1 MVRLVIL
8 RILESY
14 FRHRWLYLLPI
25 ILMWGVAA
33 VSISIAPLYLA
44 RGVMY
49 VEQESV
55 LSSLISVRDTN
66 ISWETPA
73 DQTSSE
79 IGELLQTDAFI
90 RAVIHET
97 NLEEHMNEG
106 TIVVD
111 QMMSDVRE
119 AVWADAPGNNQV
131 RVAATHN
138 DPEIAYQLVNA
149 TIENYTLWKINAS
162 RAEIVSAHAFFNDL
176 LDKYDAELETAR
188 RELKNYLTTH
198 PAPARGNR
206 PDIEV
211 LELSR
216 LRSDLDSA
224 DLRYADTLTLRDNA
238 ALALSQAESSVRQT
252 YFFIDAPRIPEEPA
266 TTLKDTAVTIII
278 FTIVGIILSAV
289 GILGG
294 MLLDRSF
301 RFPIDVQY
309 GVHLPVIAAVPEAK

>member
-8 RILESY
+8 RISESY

-25 ILMWGVAA
+25 VLMWGIAA

-73 DQTSSE
+73 DQTSLE

-90 RAVIHET
+90 RAVIHGT
-97 NLEEHMNEG
+97 NLEEHMDEG
-106 TIVVD
+106 STIVD
-111 QMMSDVRE
+111 QIMDEVRE
-119 AVWADAPGNNQV
+119 NVWADAPGNNQV

-138 DPEIAYQLVNA
+138 DPEIAYQLVDA
-149 TIENYTLWKINAS
+149 TIENYTLWKINAN
-162 RAEIVSAHAFFNDL
+162 RAEIVSAHEFFSDL
-176 LDKYDAELETAR
+176 LDQYDSELEIAR
-188 RELKNYLTTH
+188 RDLKNYLATH
-198 PAPARGNR
+198 PEPARGNR

-211 LELSR
+211 LDLSR
-216 LRSDLDSA
+216 LQSDLESA
-224 DLRYADTLTLRDNA
+224 DSRYADTLTLKDNA
-238 ALALSQAESSVRQT
+238 ELALSQAESSVRQT
-252 YFFIDAPRIPEEPA
+252 YFYIDAPRVPEEPA
-266 TTLKDTAVTIII
+266 TTLMDTAVKIII
-278 FTIVGIILSAV
+278 FTVVGVILSAI

-301 RFPIDVQY
+301 RFPLDVQ
-309 GVHLPVIAAVPEAK
+309 HSIDLPVIAAVPEAE

>member
-14 FRHRWLYLLPI
+14 FHHRWLYLLPI
-25 ILMWGVAA
+25 VLMWAVAA
-33 VSISIAPLYLA
+33 ISISAAPLYLA

-73 DQTSSE
+73 DQTSLE

-90 RAVIHET
+90 RAVIHGT
-97 NLEEHMNEG
+97 KLEEHMNEG

-111 QMMSDVRE
+111 QIMTDVRE
-119 AVWADAPGNNQV
+119 DVWADAPGNNQV

-138 DPEIAYQLVNA
+138 DPVIAYQLVDA
-149 TIENYTLWKINAS
+149 TIENYTLWKINAN
-162 RAEIVSAHAFFNDL
+162 RAEIVSAHEFFSDL
-176 LDKYDAELETAR
+176 LDQYDSELGIAR
-188 RELKNYLTTH
+188 RDLEYYLTIN

-211 LELSR
+211 LALSR
-216 LRSDLDSA
+216 LQSDLESA
-224 DLRYADTLTLRDNA
+224 DARYADTLTLKDNA
-238 ALALSQAESSVRQT
+238 ELALSQAESSVRQT
-252 YFFIDAPRIPEEPA
+252 YFYIDAPRIPEEPA
-266 TTLKDTAVTIII
+266 TTLMDTAIKIVI
-278 FTIVGIILSAV
+278 FTIVGVILSAI

-309 GVHLPVIAAVPEAK
+309 GVHLPVIAAVPDAE